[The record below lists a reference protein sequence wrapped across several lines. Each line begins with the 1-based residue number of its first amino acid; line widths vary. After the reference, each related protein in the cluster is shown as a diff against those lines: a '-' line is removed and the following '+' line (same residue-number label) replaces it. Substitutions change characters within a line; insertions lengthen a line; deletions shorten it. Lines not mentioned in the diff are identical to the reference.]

1 MTQIKK
7 SPSSSKAKH
16 YSNAAARV
24 LSLQNEPSSRKVVP
38 NQVRR
43 LTDSDVSK
51 VLIQLKHSARDNP
64 EQARELLRRAGILTL
79 KGKLVRKYGG

>member
-7 SPSSSKAKH
+7 TLSSSKAKH

-24 LSLQNEPSSRKVVP
+24 LSLQNEPSSRKGVP